1 MVHQVVPEITVRT
14 SCFQKNRR
22 SVVSRPANQRLMAI
36 RRDLYIGLYHP
47 VVFDPLVRRQGNPP
61 GFLQAQ
67 QQIPRCKP
75 LVTSIG
81 LPPFSTFTQGP
92 RKVTAP
98 TAILI
103 INRLLNG
110 RNVARRSTRERGNE
124 KDRIHAGP
132 AYTYS
137 VSDAS
142 GIFQTAKVTQTRR
155 FMSMALF
162 TAEGPLPATF
172 GY

>member
-1 MVHQVVPEITVRT
+1 MLSDQLGVTQIVIMVHQVVPEITVRT

-67 QQIPRCKP
+67 QQIPSCKL

-110 RNVARRSTRERGNE
+110 RNVAGVQRASAVTK

-132 AYTYS
+132 PCTSS

-142 GIFQTAKVTQTRR
+142 GIF
-155 FMSMALF
+155 SDS
-162 TAEGPLPATF
+162 
-172 GY
+172 